1 MAETQTVKSNKDK
14 ISERLSAKYPDKQFA
29 DDEAM
34 YGQIIEDYDENEKA
48 LNGYKEQDDKFA
60 EMFSKYPDSARFIAD
75 MANGVNPWV
84 AIVEQIGVDGIT
96 DMFEN
101 PQYKEALAEA
111 QQKYV
116 DKMARNKEL
125 EDEYDKN
132 IADSLDKLS
141 AYQEKNG
148 LSDEQV
154 DKIFEFLWNLAQ
166 NSILGKYDEASFDI
180 ARKALNYDTDV
191 ENARTEGEVAGRN
204 AKINAKM
211 ASTKG
216 DGMPDVQGANN
227 SPVMNAR
234 KGSIFDLADQAK

>member
-1 MAETQTVKSNKDK
+1 
-14 ISERLSAKYPDKQFA
+14 
-29 DDEAM
+29 
-34 YGQIIEDYDENEKA
+34 
-48 LNGYKEQDDKFA
+48 
-60 EMFSKYPDSARFIAD
+60 
-75 MANGVNPWV
+75 
-84 AIVEQIGVDGIT
+84 
-96 DMFEN
+96 MFEN

-180 ARKALNYDTDV
+180 ARKALDYDTDV
-191 ENARTEGEVAGRN
+191 QNARTEGEVAGRN

-227 SPVMNAR
+227 SPVEKVR